1 MDSKINQ
8 QRIPDSPTHH
18 VRVRV
23 V

>member
-1 MDSKINQ
+1 MGSKINQ